1 MCTTFSQEKP
11 HLGLIMALRRR
22 LSTKYWVGQKVHS
35 GTHFGKDLN
44 EIFAQPNILSMDSL
58 EMGYVKGILLCKGV
72 FGSSNRA

>member
-1 MCTTFSQEKP
+1 M
-11 HLGLIMALRRR
+11 LIMALRRR
-22 LSTKYWVGQKVHS
+22 LSTKYWVGQKVHL

-58 EMGYVKGILLCKGV
+58 EMGYVKGILLCNGV